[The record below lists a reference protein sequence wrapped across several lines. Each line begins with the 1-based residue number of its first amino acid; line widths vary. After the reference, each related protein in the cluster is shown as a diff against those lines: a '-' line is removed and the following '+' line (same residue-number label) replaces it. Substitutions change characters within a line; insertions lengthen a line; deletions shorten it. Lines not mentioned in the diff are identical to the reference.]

1 MKLSFECGDEISR
14 DVRQLPADYYKKI
27 LLLFSHSKSE
37 NLFIPIRNM
46 QYLAVIA
53 NDEIVFIDGQG
64 ARRIELAWRN
74 FRHETEVLDDPVS
87 YDCIIFEEKGA
98 NVLARLQGE
107 FLKALALVEARQ
119 PRTSSATV
127 TPLDRS

>member
-27 LLLFSHSKSE
+27 LLLFSRSQSE

-53 NDEIVFIDGQG
+53 NDEIVFIDGLG

-87 YDCIIFEEKGA
+87 YDSIIFEEKGA
-98 NVLARLQGE
+98 NVLVRLQGE
-107 FLKALALVEARQ
+107 FLKALAVAEARE
-119 PRTSSATV
+119 PRTGSATV
-127 TPLDRS
+127 TPLDRT